1 MDSIGDRIKSRR
13 KELKLTIKNI
23 HETTG
28 LSIGNISDM
37 ENNKYA
43 PSTSSLIPLSKVL
56 ECSIDWI
63 LTGENFESE
72 YSAAYKF
79 AEQTNM
85 YNSNNNDIGERIKWL
100 RLESKLSQKDF
111 SQAIKVGQ
119 SRLSEF
125 ESNKTKPSFET
136 LYSIKEVFK
145 VSLDWLICGEGTAFP
160 DNSQSSLGKF
170 TISEEELEILDKIR
184 SGFLPIFDNEIKRLT
199 GEVGRLNDEEHD
211 MILKLRELDQRE
223 QEDIYDHIN
232 WKYEKSLR
240 KKVSSPSMNG
250 EEKELRAE
258 SETA

>member
-63 LTGENFESE
+63 LTGKNFEFE

-125 ESNKTKPSFET
+125 ESNKTKPF
-136 LYSIKEVFK
+136 IHN
-145 VSLDWLICGEGTAFP
+145 G
-160 DNSQSSLGKF
+160 
-170 TISEEELEILDKIR
+170 
-184 SGFLPIFDNEIKRLT
+184 
-199 GEVGRLNDEEHD
+199 
-211 MILKLRELDQRE
+211 LKHNN
-223 QEDIYDHIN
+223 IAY
-232 WKYEKSLR
+232 
-240 KKVSSPSMNG
+240 
-250 EEKELRAE
+250 
-258 SETA
+258 